1 MAWVAWVAPGV
12 LAGRVGNAQ
21 QEESALLVRCPAA
34 EPAVGA
40 WRARLDVAAGVG
52 VPAHATVTYPFRP
65 VAALGDADHA
75 RLEQLF
81 ASMPSFTLVGE
92 RTAWFGDEVVYVE
105 LTGAEQVSALIDA
118 VAREFPEH
126 PPYGGTIDDVI
137 PHVTVGHDHDLTTLQ
152 EAAVAV
158 GERLPFRQEV
168 TAVEL
173 WSGPPPLTAAGR
185 WRLVRA
191 YRLGPASA
199 R

>member
-1 MAWVAWVAPGV
+1 VAWAGPEE
-12 LAGRVGNAQ
+12 LAVRVGDAQ

-40 WRARLDVAAGVG
+40 WRARLDLAAGVG

-65 VAALGDADHA
+65 VVALGDPDHA
-75 RLEQLF
+75 RLERLF
-81 ASMPSFTLVGE
+81 AAMPSFTLVGE
-92 RTAWFGDEVVYVE
+92 RTAWFGDELVYVA

-126 PPYGGTIDDVI
+126 PPYGGTITDVI
-137 PHVTVGHDHDLTTLQ
+137 PHVTVGHGHDLVTLRAAA
-152 EAAVAV
+152 AAVDH
-158 GERLPFRQEV
+158 RLPFRQEV

-173 WSGPPPLTAAGR
+173 WSGPPPTTGVGR

-191 YRLGPASA
+191 YPLGPASE